1 MYKLCMKLFLTWGQV
16 TVWVLLYKYT
26 EIEQLGKWGKN
37 DGSQIS
43 QSWSGNL
50 QISKEGSQNDSCNG
64 LELEPSE

>member
-1 MYKLCMKLFLTWGQV
+1 MHKHCIKLFLTWGQV

-50 QISKEGSQNDSCNG
+50 QISKEGR
-64 LELEPSE
+64 